1 MLKELG
7 HHLENPLPSLFSFKI
22 NDTNLTTLS
31 GVSCK
36 YSKIKL
42 LLPKDFSKQSDSNKA
57 LLRSIQQQQG
67 LSPDGPLVQRGPL
80 LVTKQGLSGPAILKL
95 SAFGARIL
103 AALNYRSWFNILLT
117 ITDLLRM

>member
-1 MLKELG
+1 MLKGLG
-7 HHLENPLPSLFSFKI
+7 HNLEIPLPSLFSFKI
-22 NDTNLTTLS
+22 SDSNLTTLS

-42 LLPKDFSKQSDSNKA
+42 LIPKAFSKESDSNKV
-57 LLRSIQQQQG
+57 LLRSIQQQQNI
-67 LSPDGPLVQRGPL
+67 SPDGPLVQRGPL

-103 AALNYRSWFNILLT
+103 AALNYRFYMICVQ
-117 ITDLLRM
+117 DV